1 MNLLVD
7 LGNSRIKWALSSGQ
21 ARSVEEPFG
30 NEGSATDFGAW
41 GDVTTPVRVIV
52 CNSAGDDVVDPLQQ
66 WCDKAWGLKPTFLSA
81 QRAQHG
87 VRNCYQD
94 PTTLGCDR
102 WLALI
107 AARDQRSGS
116 LAVVDCGT
124 AITVDALLADGKF
137 LGGVISAGPQV
148 ATQALLEH
156 ASHLHGELKMYSGAF
171 NSDTGSAV
179 GNGALA
185 FAAGGIDKVLSEFS
199 AQLGDDFAVL
209 MTGGW
214 ATTIAPLLT
223 RAADIEPDLV
233 LQGIE
238 QVSREIP

>member
-7 LGNSRIKWALSSGQ
+7 LGNSRIKWALSGGQ
-21 ARSVEEPFG
+21 AWSVGDPFG
-30 NEGSATDFGAW
+30 NEGSATDFGVW
-41 GDVTTPVRVIV
+41 RDVTNPVRVIV

-66 WCDKAWGLKPTFLSA
+66 WCDKAWGLRPTFLSA
-81 QRAQHG
+81 QRAQRG

-124 AITVDALLADGKF
+124 AITVDALLADGQF
-137 LGGVISAGPQV
+137 LGGVIAAGPQV

-179 GNGALA
+179 GNGALV

-223 RAADIEPDLV
+223 RAADIKPDLV
-233 LQGIE
+233 LQGIQ

>member
-124 AITVDALLADGKF
+124 AITVDALLADGQF

-148 ATQALLEH
+148 ATQALLKH

-179 GNGALA
+179 GNGALV

-223 RAADIEPDLV
+223 RAADIKPDLV

>member
-7 LGNSRIKWALSSGQ
+7 LGNSRIKWALSDGQ
-21 ARSVEEPFG
+21 AWSVGDPFG
-30 NEGSATDFGAW
+30 NEGSATGFGVW
-41 GDVTTPVRVIV
+41 RDITNPGRVIV
-52 CNSAGDDVVDPLQQ
+52 CNSAGNDAAALLQQ

-81 QRAQHG
+81 QRSQHG

-94 PTTLGCDR
+94 PATLGCDR

-107 AARDQRSGS
+107 AARDQRSDS

-124 AITVDALLADGKF
+124 AITVDALLADGQF

-148 ATQALLEH
+148 ATQALLER
-156 ASHLHGELKMYSGAF
+156 ASHLHGKLKTYSGVF
-171 NSDTGSAV
+171 NSDTDSAV

-199 AQLGDDFAVL
+199 AQLGDNFAVL
-209 MTGGW
+209 LTGGW

-223 RAADIEPDLV
+223 RAVDIKPDLV

-238 QVSREIP
+238 RVSREIP

>member
-1 MNLLVD
+1 MNLVVD
-7 LGNSRIKWALSSGQ
+7 LGNSRIKWALSGGQ
-21 ARSVEEPFG
+21 AWSVGDPFG
-30 NEGSATDFGAW
+30 NEGSATDFGVW
-41 GDVTTPVRVIV
+41 WDVTNPVRVIV

-66 WCDKAWGLKPTFLSA
+66 WCDKAWGLRPTFLSA
-81 QRAQHG
+81 QRAQRG

-124 AITVDALLADGKF
+124 AITVDALLADGQF

-148 ATQALLEH
+148 ATQALFER
-156 ASHLHGELKMYSGAF
+156 ASHLRGELRMYSGVF
-171 NSDTGSAV
+171 NSDTDSAV

-199 AQLGDDFAVL
+199 AQLGDNFAVL

-214 ATTIAPLLT
+214 AATIAPLLSRT
-223 RAADIEPDLV
+223 ADIKPDLV

-238 QVSREIP
+238 RVSREIS

>member
-7 LGNSRIKWALSSGQ
+7 LGNSRIKWALSGGQ
-21 ARSVEEPFG
+21 AWSVGDPFG

-41 GDVTTPVRVIV
+41 RNVTDLTRVIV

-66 WCDKAWGLKPTFLSA
+66 WCDEVWGLKPTFLSA
-81 QRAQHG
+81 QRAQGG
-87 VRNCYQD
+87 VHNCYQD

-124 AITVDALLADGKF
+124 AITVDALLADGQF
-137 LGGVISAGPQV
+137 LGGVIAAGPQV

-214 ATTIAPLLT
+214 AATIAPLLI
-223 RAADIEPDLV
+223 RIVDITPDLV

>member
-21 ARSVEEPFG
+21 DWSVGDPFG

-41 GDVTTPVRVIV
+41 REVTPPVRVIV

-94 PTTLGCDR
+94 PATLGCDR

-124 AITVDALLADGKF
+124 AITVDALLADGQF

-156 ASHLHGELKMYSGAF
+156 ASHLHGELKAYSGAF

-199 AQLGDDFAVL
+199 AQLGDNFAVL

-214 ATTIAPLLT
+214 ATTIAPLLA
-223 RAADIEPDLV
+223 RAADIKPDLV

>member
-7 LGNSRIKWALSSGQ
+7 LGNSRIKWALSDGQ
-21 ARSVEEPFG
+21 SWSVGDPFG
-30 NEGSATDFGAW
+30 NDRSATDFGVW
-41 GDVTTPVRVIV
+41 RNVPDLTQVIV
-52 CNSAGDDVVDPLQQ
+52 CNSTGDDVIDPLQQ
-66 WCDKAWGLKPTFLSA
+66 WCDETWGLKPTFLSA

-87 VRNCYQD
+87 VHNCYQD
-94 PTTLGCDR
+94 PATLGCDR

-107 AARDQRSGS
+107 AAHDQRSGP

-124 AITVDALLADGKF
+124 AITVDALLADGQF
-137 LGGVISAGPQV
+137 LGGVIAAGPQV
-148 ATQALLEH
+148 ATQALLKH
-156 ASHLHGELKMYSGAF
+156 ASHLHGELKMYTSAF

-185 FAAGGIDKVLSEFS
+185 FAAGGIDKVLGDFS
-199 AQLGDDFAVL
+199 AQLGDNFSVL

-214 ATTIAPLLT
+214 ATTIAPLLI
-223 RAADIEPDLV
+223 RIVDITPDLV

-238 QVSREIP
+238 QVSRKNP